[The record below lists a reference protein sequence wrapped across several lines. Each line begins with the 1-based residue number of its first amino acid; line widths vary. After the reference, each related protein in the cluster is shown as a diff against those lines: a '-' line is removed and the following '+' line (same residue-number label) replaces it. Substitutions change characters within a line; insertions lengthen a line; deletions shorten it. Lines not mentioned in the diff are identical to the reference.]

1 MKIAYIASAQ
11 IPSTRANSIQVMKVC
26 QALKQNGE
34 EPRLYVPGRKHQ
46 PWESLKRQ
54 YGLQSEFEIHW
65 APAWR
70 PLRYVDFVLR
80 ALLSAKRWQADLV
93 YTRMLQVAR
102 MAAGLGFP
110 VILELHDLPSG
121 RYGLAHMKK
130 FLRASTRK
138 QVVLITRS
146 LLDLVE
152 AQLGE
157 AIPADEMIIAPDG
170 VDLERYADL
179 PDPAAARKALHLP
192 EKFTAL
198 YSGSFYQG
206 RGMQMLF
213 DLAVHFREMTFL
225 WVGGKPCEIN
235 EWQQKIQ
242 AAQLDNVILPGFV
255 DNAELPTYQAAADLL
270 LMPYSQT
277 VAGSSGG
284 NIVHVT
290 SPMKLFEYMACGR
303 AILTSD
309 LPVLHEVLNE
319 ENAVFCPPDD
329 ISAWVTAIRS
339 LASDSPRRE
348 RLAAQALVDVRQY
361 SWRNRMEK
369 IINPWKTSDKK
380 VDHG

>member
-1 MKIAYIASAQ
+1 MKIATIASAQ

-65 APAWR
+65 VPAWR

-80 ALLSAKRWQADLV
+80 ALLSAKSWQAELV

-102 MAAGLGFP
+102 TAARMGFP

-121 RYGLAHMKK
+121 RYGLAHLRK
-130 FLRASTRK
+130 FLHAPTRK

-146 LLDLVE
+146 LQALVE

-157 AIPADEMIIAPDG
+157 AIPGDVSIIAPDG

-179 PDPAAARKALHLP
+179 PDPVDARKALHLP
-192 EKFTAL
+192 ERFTAL

-213 DLAVHFREMTFL
+213 DLAVHFKEMTFL

-235 EWQQKIQ
+235 EWREKIQ
-242 AAQLDNVILPGFV
+242 TAHLDNVILPGFV
-255 DNAELPTYQAAADLL
+255 DNAALPEYQAAADLL

-284 NIVHVT
+284 NIASVT

-319 ENAVFCPPDD
+319 GNAVFCPPDD
-329 ISAWVTAIRS
+329 LVGWLDAIQS
-339 LASDSPRRE
+339 LAADAPRRE
-348 RLAAQALVDVRQY
+348 RLAAQALKDIRQY
-361 SWRNRMEK
+361 SWRRRMEK
-369 IINPWKTSDKK
+369 IIKPWKTSDKK